1 MKDGKSEGR
10 TGRYYVDMEGER
22 KREIYWSILMC
33 KVEGREKIG
42 MGEAGGEGERARWG
56 GLCLQEK
63 RKEKENGEKEAL
75 RMTWERKELEVK
87 MGLC

>member
-33 KVEGREKIG
+33 KVEGWEKIG

-56 GLCLQEK
+56 VCVY
-63 RKEKENGEKEAL
+63 R
-75 RMTWERKELEVK
+75 RRERKKK
-87 MGLC
+87 MVRKRH